1 MVGTQINER
10 EEGRASPYSRMLR
23 LAETNYILC
32 PILMLW
38 TVGLSLSY
46 R

>member
-1 MVGTQINER
+1 MVGMQINER

-23 LAETNYILC
+23 LAETNCILR
-32 PILMLW
+32 PVLMLW
-38 TVGLSLSY
+38 TVGLSLGY